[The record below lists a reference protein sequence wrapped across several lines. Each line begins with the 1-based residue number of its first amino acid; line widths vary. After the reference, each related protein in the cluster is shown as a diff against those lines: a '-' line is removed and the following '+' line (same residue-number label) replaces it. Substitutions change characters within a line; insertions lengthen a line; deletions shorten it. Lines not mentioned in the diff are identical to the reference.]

1 MIQSKPSEKGEIITC
16 LSRMGDVLDDVSEGG
31 KLIISL
37 GAVHSVVYGDKMN
50 VMLWEHNFCIHAY
63 LQIITAEARHIL
75 DNDTLDDAG
84 FNIRDHLLKAWAIE
98 RRT

>member
-1 MIQSKPSEKGEIITC
+1 
-16 LSRMGDVLDDVSEGG
+16 MGDVLDDVSEGG

>member
-1 MIQSKPSEKGEIITC
+1 MIQSKPSEKGEIITY

-98 RRT
+98 